1 MHLGI
6 GLWCIFWIKKGIKMI
21 QLLKRIFGMATI
33 ASDKALDDIEGVQGK
48 AARLI
53 TQLREDS
60 SAKVTA
66 VANFSA
72 LNIKYKEKDKKLR
85 KDLERAKNN
94 FDNAIYTDN
103 AEAQMAFGEDIQG
116 LEAEIKS
123 NSEQIEST
131 EKSLIAMREQISIL
145 NNQITDAE
153 RIAAETVANA
163 EINKANKQVGSAFAK
178 NNTKSAISQ
187 LNELAD
193 KTKTESY
200 QIEATEELVG
210 DKNAKIKEEFEQ
222 KLQTSNIQAMIDKRK
237 GELKANK

>member
-1 MHLGI
+1 
-6 GLWCIFWIKKGIKMI
+6 MI

-48 AARLI
+48 AQRLI
-53 TQLREDS
+53 AQLRDDS
-60 SAKVTA
+60 AAKVTA
-66 VANFSA
+66 VANYSA
-72 LNIKYKEKDKKLR
+72 MNIKFKEKDKKLR

-94 FDNAIYTDN
+94 LDNAIYTDN
-103 AEAQMAFGEDIQG
+103 AEAQVAFGEDIHG

-123 NSEQIEST
+123 NNDQIEKT
-131 EKSLIAMREQISIL
+131 EESLIVMREQISTL

-153 RIAAETVANA
+153 RIAAETMANA
-163 EINKANKQVGSAFAK
+163 EINNANKQVGSAFAK

-200 QIEATEELVG
+200 QIEATEELIG
-210 DKNAKIKEEFEQ
+210 DKNAKIKKDFEQ
-222 KLQTSNIQAMIDKRK
+222 KSQTANIQAMIEKRK
-237 GELKANK
+237 GELKTNK